1 MAAELVDH
9 ITSIMWIIERTSS
22 DISEKNLLL
31 PHQDTSR
38 DNNVKSKEAL
48 FCKIFYFFLY
58 RFAFGALQNFLA
70 DGFLY
75 ARFSGR

>member
-38 DNNVKSKEAL
+38 DNNVESKEAL
-48 FCKIFYFFLY
+48 FCKIFHFFHIVSHSVRY
-58 RFAFGALQNFLA
+58 KTF
-70 DGFLY
+70 
-75 ARFSGR
+75 